1 MAKTS
6 GGVRSNDRSR
16 ANNRP
21 PIDVQSVKT
30 GLMQYAREDRWNRN
44 SEYSLGMNAQAQNVI
59 DQVADGNH
67 GFASQV
73 AQTVRRYNYRIS
85 EKQAYVIAKAAVDNE
100 VTGLRGYDGNP
111 NIIFRDYSEQRKRKK
126 R

>member
-1 MAKTS
+1 
-6 GGVRSNDRSR
+6 
-16 ANNRP
+16 
-21 PIDVQSVKT
+21 
-30 GLMQYAREDRWNRN
+30 MQYARENRWNRN

-73 AQTVRRYNYRIS
+73 AQTVRKYNYRIS

-100 VTGLRGYDGNP
+100 VAGLRGYDGNP

>member
-16 ANNRP
+16 AKQT
-21 PIDVQSVKT
+21 PIDVQDVKR
-30 GLMQYAREDRWNRN
+30 GLLNYAQIDRWNRSN
-44 SEYSLGMNAQAQNVI
+44 DYHLGFNDQAQTVI
-59 DQVADGNH
+59 DRVAAGNF
-67 GFASQV
+67 GFPSQV
-73 AQTVRRYNYRIS
+73 AQTVKKYNYRIS